1 MSKEPIEF
9 WFAEEVCSCGVSE
22 FTHKHECYC
31 CSRLLSHDSDF
42 FREYGEAME
51 WCREQV
57 SDWVEGDFG
66 VRVDGA
72 LVVFAG
78 QDGGEFRYRVRKIVL

>member
-1 MSKEPIEF
+1 
-9 WFAEEVCSCGVSE
+9 
-22 FTHKHECYC
+22 
-31 CSRLLSHDSDF
+31 
-42 FREYGEAME
+42 ME